1 MVTDKKTA
9 LNNLAVPVL
18 VIVAVNVE
26 QRRLEEFLALLL
38 KLE

>member
-1 MVTDKKTA
+1 MDAEKKMA

>member
-1 MVTDKKTA
+1 MDTDKKMA

-18 VIVAVNVE
+18 VVVAVNVE
-26 QRRLEEFLALLL
+26 QRRLEEFLAVLL

>member
-1 MVTDKKTA
+1 MDAEKKTA

-26 QRRLEEFLALLL
+26 QRRLEEFLAVLL